1 MAWKHLIWIQIRM
14 MQPSV
19 LSPDSC
25 CYGIP
30 SIPLE
35 FCGTC
40 ALLCGRLSVV
50 VPICKSIKSRV
61 HLVSSLVG
69 NMTISHKSSCETI
82 VEKGR
87 DLLLLLGNPGHFREQ
102 LDLKGLTG
110 SAHTSFGTLKLWQQA
125 IGWCVSAP
133 FFFCYYP

>member
-1 MAWKHLIWIQIRM
+1 
-14 MQPSV
+14 
-19 LSPDSC
+19 
-25 CYGIP
+25 
-30 SIPLE
+30 
-35 FCGTC
+35 
-40 ALLCGRLSVV
+40 
-50 VPICKSIKSRV
+50 
-61 HLVSSLVG
+61 
-69 NMTISHKSSCETI
+69 MTISHKSSCETI

-87 DLLLLLGNPGHFREQ
+87 DLLLFLGNPGHFREQ